1 MATDKP
7 ETARVCLGVIVGAH
21 GVRGL
26 VRVKPFT
33 EDPLS
38 VADYGPVET
47 KDGSRRFKIETTG
60 TAKGVV
66 ICRLGGVGDRD
77 VAEALRGT
85 ELYVDRAALPEVDE
99 EDGFYHADL
108 IGLQAIGVDG
118 KLYGQVAGVH
128 NFGAGD
134 LLEIARPEGG
144 PTVLVAFTDDNVP
157 DVDLVGGH
165 LTLDPPEG
173 TFEPDGGFEEG
184 ADE

>member
-1 MATDKP
+1 MADSP
-7 ETARVCLGVIVGAH
+7 EKARVCLGVIVGAH

-33 EDPLS
+33 EDPHG

-47 KDGSRRFKIETTG
+47 KDGTRRFKIKVTG
-60 TAKGVV
+60 ASKGVV
-66 ICRLGGVGDRD
+66 ICQLEGITDRD
-77 VAEALRGT
+77 MAEALRGT

-99 EDGFYHADL
+99 EEGYYQADL
-108 IGLQAIGVDG
+108 IGLRVMGVDG
-118 KLYGQVAGVH
+118 QLYGHVSAVQ

-144 PTVLVAFTDDNVP
+144 QTVLVPFTDDNVP
-157 DVDLVGGH
+157 EVDLEAGC
-165 LTLDPPEG
+165 LTLDPPDGLFDEG
-173 TFEPDGGFEEG
+173 E